1 LNGFAALPKPS
12 QREVRA
18 RLQHILDPGNGIS
31 IPSTATE
38 SIQHVAMHLPIRV
51 SEFTD
56 FSCSKDHVLN
66 AGEAITK
73 TRKLPPGFLHF
84 PVGYAGR
91 SSSIIVSG
99 TPLRRPLGQYRDE
112 NTGNVIYG
120 PTRQLDYE
128 LEIACIIG
136 EPLLYGGIITAADA
150 EDHIFGL
157 VLLND
162 WSGISRPLE

>member
-1 LNGFAALPKPS
+1 M
-12 QREVRA
+12 
-18 RLQHILDPGNGIS
+18 QHILDPNSGIS
-31 IPSTATE
+31 IPPTATE
-38 SIQHVAMHLPIRV
+38 GIQHVTMHLPIRV

-66 AGEAITK
+66 ASEVMTG
-73 TRKLPPGFLHF
+73 TRKAPPGFLHF

-99 TPLRRPLGQYRDE
+99 TPIRRPLGQYRDG

-128 LEIACIIG
+128 LEIACIVG
-136 EPLLYGGIITAADA
+136 QPLPYGSSITAVDA

-162 WSGISRPLE
+162 WSGKCRSLK